1 MLNVDA
7 YLFDTNCCAGKSIG
21 GFLLLT
27 EPLPDNIKMDDM
39 HEFLC
44 RVLCVKVHIDVFF
57 SRMQFPELNYEHS
70 HCVCIFG
77 DVDDRERGTEEGK

>member
-1 MLNVDA
+1 MLMLT
-7 YLFDTNCCAGKSIG
+7 YLTQIVVLVKSILG

-39 HEFLC
+39 HEFVC

-70 HCVCIFG
+70 HCVYLGMLMI
-77 DVDDRERGTEEGK
+77 ERGTEEGK

>member
-1 MLNVDA
+1 MLMLT
-7 YLFDTNCCAGKSIG
+7 YLTQIVVLVKSIG

-70 HCVCIFG
+70 HCWGC
-77 DVDDRERGTEEGK
+77 